1 MSEPQSPILAAFSR
15 AGRRAAYHLIQAM
28 VEGLKAIEAV
38 IEEIGGIAVRDDED
52 EGSTSPRQKIEI
64 E

>member
-1 MSEPQSPILAAFSR
+1 MKQSPTLAAMGR
-15 AGRRAAYHLIQAM
+15 AGRRAAYHLLQAA

-38 IEEIGGIAVRDDED
+38 IEELGGIGDESRDDD
-52 EGSTSPRQKIEI
+52 GASQKQRIEI